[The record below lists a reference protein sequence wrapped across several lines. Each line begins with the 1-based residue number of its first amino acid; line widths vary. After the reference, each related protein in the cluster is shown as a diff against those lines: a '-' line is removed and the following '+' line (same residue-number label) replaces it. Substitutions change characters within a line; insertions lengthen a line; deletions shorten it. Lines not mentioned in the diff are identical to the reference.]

1 MAAKYNSSSL
11 ELEYIFIGM
20 KFNVEFD
27 DDNDMFTED
36 EKNSIRALI
45 EAMSS
50 KIFIDKSYVE
60 YSGNTRKDVFM
71 LESGWNALKD
81 LLVDSKYGQHLNS
94 MPHAP
99 EVVIDAFATMGR
111 CYMYECLAKVTD
123 KTQSINISLDPKCVF
138 DVILCKDMTHD
149 QKHYIG
155 RWQDWEFDDDG
166 HFLSS
171 SANVDNRKKK

>member
-1 MAAKYNSSSL
+1 MTTKYNNSSL

-20 KFNVEFD
+20 KFDVEFED
-27 DDNDMFTED
+27 EVFTED
-36 EKNSIRALI
+36 EKAEIKAHV
-45 EAMSS
+45 EAMSK

-60 YSGNTRKDVFM
+60 YNGNTRKDVFM
-71 LESGWNALKD
+71 LETGWNALKD
-81 LLVDSKYGQHLNS
+81 LLIDSKYGQHLNS

-111 CYMYECLAKVTD
+111 CYMYECIAKITD
-123 KTQSINISLDPKCVF
+123 KTQSINISLSPKCTF
-138 DVILCKDMTHD
+138 DVVLCKDMTND

-155 RWQDWEFDDDG
+155 RWQDWEFDDNG

-171 SANVDNRKKK
+171 SANIENRKK

>member
-1 MAAKYNSSSL
+1 MATVHNSSSL

-20 KFNVEFD
+20 KFNIEFEED
-27 DDNDMFTED
+27 IFTED
-36 EKNSIRALI
+36 EQKDLKTHV
-45 EAMSS
+45 EAMSK

-60 YSGNTRKDVFM
+60 YCGNTRKDVFM

-81 LLVDSKYGQHLNS
+81 LLIDSKYGQYLHE

-123 KTQSINISLDPKCVF
+123 KTQSINLSLDSKCTF

-155 RWQDWEFDDDG
+155 QWQDWEFDDKG

-171 SANVDNRKKK
+171 SANIENRKK